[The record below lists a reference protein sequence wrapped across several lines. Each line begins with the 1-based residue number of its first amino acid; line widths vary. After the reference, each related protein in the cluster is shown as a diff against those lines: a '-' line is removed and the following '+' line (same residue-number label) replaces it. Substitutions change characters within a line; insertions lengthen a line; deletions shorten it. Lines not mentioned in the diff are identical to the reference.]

1 MSVNPQYR
9 LENKMTDTEVNS
21 NFKGVR
27 EEPVDKV
34 YFRKADWISRYAEA
48 MQKTKIMIPKK

>member
-1 MSVNPQYR
+1 
-9 LENKMTDTEVNS
+9 MTDTEVNS